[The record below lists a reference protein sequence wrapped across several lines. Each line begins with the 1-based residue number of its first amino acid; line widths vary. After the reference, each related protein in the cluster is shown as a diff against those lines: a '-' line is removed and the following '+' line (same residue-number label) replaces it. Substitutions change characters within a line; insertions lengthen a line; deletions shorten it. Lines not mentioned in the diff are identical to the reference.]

1 MRTNK
6 YIKNFID
13 DALLPAANGKFI
25 DNYNP
30 ATGKPYS
37 YFPDSHADDVQRAV
51 EAAERAFPAWSSCG
65 VKRRHRILLR
75 LADIIEQY
83 ISSLAQAESVDNGKP
98 LTTVVTQDMERV
110 HSDFR
115 FFATAILHE
124 SASAYPVEGEAINY
138 HLRRP
143 LGIVSC
149 IVNNTLSLQDLTLR
163 LAPALAMG
171 NCVIV
176 KASNYTPMTAHLLAK
191 AVMKAGLPPGVL
203 NIIHGTMEN
212 AGMPIVR
219 HPKISAV
226 AFTGDTQT
234 GKQIAAIAAP
244 LLKKVSLQL
253 GGKNVAIV
261 FADCDFNKMM
271 LETLR
276 SCFVNTG
283 QSAHATSRILVERE
297 LYTLFKE
304 TFVKR
309 CSYLKLGDP
318 FASITD
324 IGALISREQQQ
335 EVSQLINVAK
345 MEGGTLLCGGNI
357 PEMDGELKEGFYFR
371 PTVIEG
377 VAVTS
382 RTNQDEITGP
392 VVTIAP
398 FDTEEEAI
406 KLANSS
412 RYGQSATLWTTD
424 SSRSGRMAEQIRVG
438 TTWVNCWQ
446 VRELRAE
453 QGGIKQSGNGGV
465 GGMAALQFFSEG
477 RNVCLKY

>member
-13 DALLPAANGKFI
+13 DALLPAANGKFL

-30 ATGKPYS
+30 TTGKIYS
-37 YFPDSHADDVQRAV
+37 YFPASDTDDVQRAV
-51 EAAERAFPAWSSCG
+51 EAAERAFSEWSSCG

-75 LADIIEQY
+75 LADIIEQNM
-83 ISSLAQAESVDNGKP
+83 SALARAESIDNGKP
-98 LTTVVTQDMERV
+98 LTAVVSQDMERV

-124 SASAYPVEGEAINY
+124 GASAYPVEGEAINY

-143 LGIVSC
+143 VGIVGC
-149 IVNNTLSLQDLTLR
+149 IMHNTLSLQDLTLR

-176 KASNYTPMTAHLLAK
+176 KASNYTPMTAHQLAK
-191 AVMKAGLPPGVL
+191 AAMKAGLPAGVL
-203 NIIHGTMEN
+203 NIIHGTMEE
-212 AGMPIVR
+212 AGMPIIQ
-219 HPKISAV
+219 HPKVSAI
-226 AFTGDTQT
+226 AFTGDTRT
-234 GKQIAAIAAP
+234 GKEIAAVAAP
-244 LLKKVSLQL
+244 LLKKLSLQL
-253 GGKNVAIV
+253 GGKNAAIV
-261 FADCDFNKMM
+261 FADCDFNQMM
-271 LETLR
+271 IETLR

-283 QSAHATSRILVERE
+283 QSAHATSRILIERE
-297 LYTLFKE
+297 LYPTFKE
-304 TFVKR
+304 TFIKR

-324 IGALISREQQQ
+324 IGALISKEKQREI
-335 EVSQLINVAK
+335 EQLVNVAK

-357 PEMDGELKEGFYFR
+357 PEMDGEFKAGYFFR
-371 PTVIEG
+371 PTVVEG
-377 VAVTS
+377 VTVTS

-392 VVTIAP
+392 VVTIMP

-406 KLANSS
+406 RLANDS
-412 RYGQSATLWTTD
+412 RYGQSATLWTKD
-424 SSRSGRMAEQIRVG
+424 SSRAGRMAEQIRVG

-446 VRELRAE
+446 MRELRAE

-477 RNVCLKY
+477 HNVCLKY